1 MLGLD
6 TERKGLFGQTA
17 AYYGTVEEQG
27 RKTLHLHLLV
37 WIEGCPSPQ
46 EIRERL
52 LGDESFRT
60 RFLSWLESCHTGD
73 FFSERGDVLQHKWE
87 EPGPERLVNGRVK
100 KGKPVLLIRDAATT
114 LPRRPPRDMADTEI
128 QQWYASHRLDVDQV
142 IFCSNR
148 HDPEHGHGCM
158 RGEPPDEYCRA
169 RFPRELYADT
179 LVDQSSGAVR
189 FKKQDA
195 WINTYHPLLSSALRC
210 NTDVTC
216 LLSGTQVRAIIAY
229 VTDYVT
235 KSSLTTHTFFQTI
248 RTV

>member
-1 MLGLD
+1 MD
-6 TERKGLFGQTA
+6 TDRNGIFGQTA

-37 WIEGCPSPQ
+37 WIQDCPSPQ
-46 EIRERL
+46 EIRDRL
-52 LGDESFRT
+52 LSDGEFRT
-60 RFLSWLESCHTGD
+60 RFLTWLQSCHTGD
-73 FFSERGDVLQHKWE
+73 FFTGREGVLQQNWE
-87 EPGPERLVNGRVK
+87 EPGAERIVNGRVK
-100 KGKPVLLIRDAATT
+100 KGKPTLLIRDAACT
-114 LPRRPPRDMADTEI
+114 LPRRPSRDMNETEI
-128 QQWYASHRLDVDQV
+128 QQWYASHRLDVDQI

-158 RGEPPDEYCRA
+158 RGEPPDDYCRA
-169 RFPRELYADT
+169 RFPRELFDET
-179 LVDQSSGAVR
+179 VVDQATGAVR
-189 FKKQDA
+189 FEKHDA
-195 WINTYHPLLSSALRC
+195 WINTYNPLLSSALRC

-235 KSSLTTHTFFQTI
+235 KSSLTTYTFFQTI